1 MYVAV
6 TRLDLEG
13 NEIGADIN
21 EKIDIFQALEGYTY
35 MGAYAMGLED
45 RLGSLE
51 AGKLADIA
59 VIDGRIFDEP
69 SEKLLE
75 RKALLTMM
83 DGRVVY
89 KEMCIRDRNIF
100 WRASRLY
107 TASNIRTAL

>member
-1 MYVAV
+1 
-6 TRLDLEG
+6 
-13 NEIGADIN
+13 
-21 EKIDIFQALEGYTY
+21 
-35 MGAYAMGLED
+35 MGLED

-89 KEMCIRDRNIF
+89 KAE
-100 WRASRLY
+100 
-107 TASNIRTAL
+107 

>member
-89 KEMCIRDRNIF
+89 KAE
-100 WRASRLY
+100 
-107 TASNIRTAL
+107 